1 MGSFP
6 GGWHPKIGAF
16 SNPMKIL
23 LVEDDFDLSGALVRV
38 LVRRGFEVMSCGDG
52 IDALKLAKHH
62 NFAAILLDLSIP
74 GIDGLRVLQRLRDAD
89 NATPVMILTAR
100 GAVGDRV
107 MGLNAGADDYLAKP
121 FDLDELEARLRAI
134 IRRKGG
140 DRELRCGALRYE
152 KASGAC
158 YRDDKPLDLS
168 PRENALLKALMLQ
181 PGHCV
186 AKERLLALV
195 FTTGEDV
202 QADAIEV
209 VVHRLRRKLA
219 GCGAEI
225 MTLRGVGYLLCEAPS
240 LATASLEA

>member
-1 MGSFP
+1 
-6 GGWHPKIGAF
+6 
-16 SNPMKIL
+16 MKIL

-38 LVRRGFEVMSCGDG
+38 LVRRGFEVMSCSDG
-52 IDALKLAKHH
+52 IEALKLAKHH

-140 DRELRCGALRYE
+140 DREMRCGALRYE
-152 KASGAC
+152 QASGAC
-158 YRDDKPLDLS
+158 FRDGKPLDLS
-168 PRENALLKALMLQ
+168 PRETALLKALMAQ
-181 PGHCV
+181 PGQGV

-195 FTTGEDV
+195 FPTGEVV

-209 VVHRLRRKLA
+209 VVHRLRRKIA
-219 GCGAEI
+219 GSGAEI
-225 MTLRGVGYLLCEAPS
+225 MTLRGVGYLLCEGAALAP
-240 LATASLEA
+240 AGNTA

>member
-1 MGSFP
+1 
-6 GGWHPKIGAF
+6 
-16 SNPMKIL
+16 MKIL

-38 LVRRGFEVMSCGDG
+38 LVRRGFEVMHCGDG

-89 NATPVMILTAR
+89 DATPVLILTAR

-140 DRELRCGALRYE
+140 DREIRCGALRYE

-158 YRDDKPLDLS
+158 FRDEKPLDLS
-168 PRENALLKALMLQ
+168 PRETALLKALMAQ
-181 PGHCV
+181 PGQGV
-186 AKERLLALV
+186 AKERLMALV
-195 FTTGEDV
+195 FPTGEVV

-209 VVHRLRRKLA
+209 VVHRLRRKIA
-219 GCGAEI
+219 GSGAEI
-225 MTLRGVGYLLCEAPS
+225 MTLRGVGYLLCEGAALAPAGS
-240 LATASLEA
+240 AA